1 MSLRVKFNFDYV
13 LNLHSR
19 ISYISA
25 IERDGVDE
33 DVAFKRSS
41 VQVNR
46 YDIKSIT
53 RTSEGAAVIITKK
66 AGSPIITVEDYD
78 EILDTM
84 EKANLAID
92 IMHKEK
98 IYIFDNFVVDDD
110 ELKVCDGWK
119 ELKAN

>member
-1 MSLRVKFNFDYV
+1 MTVKFNFDYV

-25 IERDGVDE
+25 IERDGVNE
-33 DVAFKRSS
+33 DVAYKRSS

-92 IMHKEK
+92 IMYKEK

>member
-1 MSLRVKFNFDYV
+1 MRVKFNFDYV

-19 ISYISA
+19 ISYITA

-53 RTSEGAAVIITKK
+53 RTTEGAAVITTKK

-98 IYIFDNFVVDDD
+98 VYIFDNFVVDDD